1 MSLNMFLAAGLLA
14 ASLYAASNGAT
25 AADTAAAANTTAAAN
40 AAPAT
45 ETTIQVSAKNFMFT
59 PASVTV
65 KAGTIVTWVNLD
77 DEPHTV
83 FSDAGLFR
91 SSALDTQ
98 ERFSFKFEK
107 AGTYHYLCTIHPRM
121 LGTVVVE

>member
-1 MSLNMFLAAGLLA
+1 V
-14 ASLYAASNGAT
+14 
-25 AADTAAAANTTAAAN
+25 
-40 AAPAT
+40 
-45 ETTIQVSAKNFMFT
+45 I
-59 PASVTV
+59 
-65 KAGTIVTWVNLD
+65 

-83 FSDAGLFR
+83 SSAAGLFR

-107 AGTYHYLCTIHPRM
+107 AGTYYYLCTIHPQM

>member
-1 MSLNMFLAAGLLA
+1 MSFRKLLA
-14 ASLYAASNGAT
+14 VALLGSLFAARAGADDE
-25 AADTAAAANTTAAAN
+25 A
-40 AAPAT
+40 
-45 ETTIQVSAKNFMFT
+45 TIQVSAKNFMFT

-65 KAGTIVTWVNLD
+65 KAGTTVTWVNLD

-91 SSALDTQ
+91 SSALDTK

>member
-1 MSLNMFLAAGLLA
+1 MSVRKFVAVALLGGLFAVRAG
-14 ASLYAASNGAT
+14 
-25 AADTAAAANTTAAAN
+25 AAD
-40 AAPAT
+40 
-45 ETTIQVSAKNFMFT
+45 EEIIQVSAKNFMFT
-59 PASVTV
+59 PASITV
-65 KAGTIVTWVNLD
+65 KTGTTVIWVNLD

-98 ERFSFKFEK
+98 ERFSFKFDK

>member
-1 MSLNMFLAAGLLA
+1 MSLRRLLA
-14 ASLYAASNGAT
+14 VALLGSLFMARAGAG
-25 AADTAAAANTTAAAN
+25 D
-40 AAPAT
+40 
-45 ETTIQVSAKNFMFT
+45 EEIIQVSAKNFMFT
-59 PASVTV
+59 PASITV
-65 KAGTIVTWVNLD
+65 KAGTTVTWVNLD
-77 DEPHTV
+77 EEPHTV

-91 SSALDTQ
+91 SSALDTR

>member
-1 MSLNMFLAAGLLA
+1 MNLKMFLAAGMLA
-14 ASLYAASNGAT
+14 ASLCAASNGVP
-25 AADTAAAANTTAAAN
+25 AADGAAGGGV
-40 AAPAT
+40 APT
-45 ETTIQVSAKNFMFT
+45 VETIIQVSAKNFMFT

-65 KAGTIVTWVNLD
+65 KAGSTVTWVNLD

-91 SSALDTQ
+91 SAALDTS
-98 ERFSFKFEK
+98 EHFSFKFEK

>member
-1 MSLNMFLAAGLLA
+1 MSPRRLPAAVLLGALLA
-14 ASLYAASNGAT
+14 ARAG
-25 AADTAAAANTTAAAN
+25 AADTQ
-40 AAPAT
+40 
-45 ETTIQVSAKNFMFT
+45 TIQVSAKDFMFA
-59 PASVTV
+59 PASITV
-65 KAGTIVTWVNLD
+65 KAGTTVTWVNLD
-77 DEPHTV
+77 DEPHTI

-98 ERFSFKFEK
+98 ESFSFKFEK

>member
-1 MSLNMFLAAGLLA
+1 MNIKMFLVVGLLTASFCA
-14 ASLYAASNGAT
+14 ASGAAPAT
-25 AADTAAAANTTAAAN
+25 N

-45 ETTIQVSAKNFMFT
+45 SAAPATAQLIQISAKNFMFN
-59 PASVTV
+59 PGSITV
-65 KAGTIVTWVNLD
+65 KAGTTVTWLNLD

-98 ERFSFKFEK
+98 DHFSFKFEK
-107 AGTYHYLCTIHPRM
+107 PGTYHYLCTIHPQMR
-121 LGTVVVE
+121 GTVIVE

>member
-1 MSLNMFLAAGLLA
+1 MNLKMFLAAGILA
-14 ASLYAASNGAT
+14 AVLSAASN
-25 AADTAAAANTTAAAN
+25 AAES
-40 AAPAT
+40 PAT
-45 ETTIQVSAKNFMFT
+45 EATIQVSAKDFMFT
-59 PASVTV
+59 PTSITV
-65 KAGTIVTWVNLD
+65 KAGTTVTWVNLD

-91 SSALDTQ
+91 SAALDTT

>member
-1 MSLNMFLAAGLLA
+1 MSARRLLA
-14 ASLYAASNGAT
+14 VALLGSLLAGRVGAA
-25 AADTAAAANTTAAAN
+25 
-40 AAPAT
+40 
-45 ETTIQVSAKNFMFT
+45 EEETIQVSARNFMFT
-59 PASVTV
+59 PASITV

-91 SSALDTQ
+91 SSALDTK

>member
-1 MSLNMFLAAGLLA
+1 MSARKLLA
-14 ASLYAASNGAT
+14 VTLLGCFFAAHVGAG
-25 AADTAAAANTTAAAN
+25 D
-40 AAPAT
+40 
-45 ETTIQVSAKNFMFT
+45 EQTIQVSAKNFMFT
-59 PASVTV
+59 PASITV
-65 KAGTIVTWVNLD
+65 KAGSTVTWVNLD

-91 SSALDTQ
+91 SSALDTK
-98 ERFSFKFEK
+98 ERFSFKFDK

>member
-1 MSLNMFLAAGLLA
+1 MRARRLPAALLLA
-14 ASLYAASNGAT
+14 ALCAARAV
-25 AADTAAAANTTAAAN
+25 AADEAS
-40 AAPAT
+40 
-45 ETTIQVSAKNFMFT
+45 IQVSAKGFMFT
-59 PASVTV
+59 PASITV
-65 KAGTIVTWVNLD
+65 KAGTTVTWVNLD
-77 DEPHTV
+77 DEPHTI

>member
-1 MSLNMFLAAGLLA
+1 MSVRRLLA
-14 ASLYAASNGAT
+14 VALLGALVAVRAG
-25 AADTAAAANTTAAAN
+25 AAD
-40 AAPAT
+40 
-45 ETTIQVSAKNFMFT
+45 EQTIQVSAKSFMFT
-59 PASVTV
+59 PARITV
-65 KAGTIVTWVNLD
+65 KAGTTVTWVNLD

>member
-1 MSLNMFLAAGLLA
+1 MSARTWPAAALLVA
-14 ASLYAASNGAT
+14 LFAVRAV
-25 AADTAAAANTTAAAN
+25 AAD
-40 AAPAT
+40 
-45 ETTIQVSAKNFMFT
+45 EQTIQVSAKNFMFT
-59 PASVTV
+59 PATITV
-65 KAGTIVTWVNLD
+65 KAGATVTWVNLD
-77 DEPHTV
+77 EEPHTV

-91 SSALDTQ
+91 SSALDTK

>member
-1 MSLNMFLAAGLLA
+1 MSVRRLLA
-14 ASLYAASNGAT
+14 MLLLSSLFAARGG
-25 AADTAAAANTTAAAN
+25 AAD
-40 AAPAT
+40 
-45 ETTIQVSAKNFMFT
+45 EQTIQVSAKDFMFT
-59 PASVTV
+59 PTSITV
-65 KAGTIVTWVNLD
+65 KAGTTVTWVNLD
-77 DEPHTV
+77 DEPHTI

-91 SSALDTQ
+91 SSALDTK

>member
-1 MSLNMFLAAGLLA
+1 LSIRTLLAAGILA
-14 ASLYAASNGAT
+14 ASLCAASSG
-25 AADTAAAANTTAAAN
+25 
-40 AAPAT
+40 APAT
-45 ETTIQVSAKNFMFT
+45 EETIQVSAKGFMFT
-59 PASVTV
+59 PASITV
-65 KAGTIVTWVNLD
+65 RAGTTVTWVNLD

-83 FSDAGLFR
+83 LSDAGLFR

-121 LGTVVVE
+121 LGTVIVE